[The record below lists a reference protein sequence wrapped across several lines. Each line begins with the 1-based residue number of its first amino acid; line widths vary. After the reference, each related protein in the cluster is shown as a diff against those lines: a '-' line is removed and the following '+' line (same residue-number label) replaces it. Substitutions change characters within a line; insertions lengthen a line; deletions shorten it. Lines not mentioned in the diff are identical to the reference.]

1 MHLVGKCE
9 TNHMHVVGRGEGG
22 MWDNIYLRIS
32 ELSCTLEGLGNS
44 NREVREINILVL
56 WCRELGLGAC

>member
-1 MHLVGKCE
+1 
-9 TNHMHVVGRGEGG
+9 

-44 NREVREINILVL
+44 NREVREINVLVL
-56 WCRELGLGAC
+56 WCRELGLGTCRQRARSGEFVEL